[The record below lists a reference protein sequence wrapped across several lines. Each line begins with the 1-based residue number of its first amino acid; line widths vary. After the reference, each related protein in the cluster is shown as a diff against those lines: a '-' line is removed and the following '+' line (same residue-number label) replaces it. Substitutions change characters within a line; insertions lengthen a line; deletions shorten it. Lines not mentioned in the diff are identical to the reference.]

1 MEFLLIG
8 ITALAAS
15 ILTFFSGFGLGTILL
30 PVFAIYYPIE
40 IAVAL
45 TAVVHLLNNLFKMG
59 LVSKNINWSLVFKFG
74 IPSMIAAFAGAY
86 LLKEL
91 SIEPISLTQYHLG
104 EKEFHVSLTGFVLG
118 ILIVLFAVIELS
130 PKLSAY
136 SFKKEH
142 LISGGLISGFF
153 GGLSGHQGAL
163 RSAFLLKLQLD
174 KKVYIASGV
183 MIACLVDVARLSLY
197 SNFDILKSK
206 DVNFYLLITAVLSA
220 WTGAFIGNKIF
231 KKTSIQFFKW
241 FVGVFMLIMGLLI
254 ATGIVA

>member
-15 ILTFFSGFGLGTILL
+15 LLTFFSGFGLGTILL

-91 SIEPISLTQYHLG
+91 SIEPISLTKYHLG

-118 ILIVLFAVIELS
+118 ILIVLFAIVELS

-174 KKVYIASGV
+174 KKVYIATGV

-197 SNFDILKSK
+197 SNFDILKSE

-254 ATGIVA
+254 AAGIVA

>member
-1 MEFLLIG
+1 MEFALIG
-8 ITALAAS
+8 ITALVAS
-15 ILTFFSGFGLGTILL
+15 LLTFFSGFGLGTILL

-74 IPSMIAAFAGAY
+74 IPSMIAAFGGAY

-91 SIEPISLTQYHLG
+91 SIEHIQLTQYHIG
-104 EKEFHVSLTGFVLG
+104 EKEFSVSLTGFVLG
-118 ILIVLFAVIELS
+118 ILIVLFSVVELS
-130 PKLSAY
+130 PKLSSY
-136 SFKKEH
+136 SIKKEH

-163 RSAFLLKLQLD
+163 RSVFLLKLQLD
-174 KKVYIASGV
+174 KNVYIASGV

-206 DVNFYLLITAVLSA
+206 DVNFHLLITAVLSA
-220 WTGAFIGNKIF
+220 WTGAYFGNKIF
-231 KKTSIQFFKW
+231 KKTSIEFFKW
-241 FVGVFMLIMGLLI
+241 FVGAFMLVMGSLI
-254 ATGIVA
+254 AAGIVA

>member
-1 MEFLLIG
+1 MEFLLIC
-8 ITALAAS
+8 ITALVAS
-15 ILTFFSGFGLGTILL
+15 LLTFFSGFGLGTILL
-30 PVFAIYYPIE
+30 PVFAFYYPIE

-59 LVSKNINWSLVFKFG
+59 LVSKNINWHLVFKFG
-74 IPSMIAAFAGAY
+74 LPSMIAAFAGAY

-91 SIEPISLTQYHLG
+91 SIEPIQFMHYQIG
-104 EKEFHVSLTGFVLG
+104 EKTFNISLTGSVLG
-118 ILIVLFAVIELS
+118 LLIIFFAVIELS

-163 RSAFLLKLQLD
+163 RSAFLLKLDLD
-174 KKVYIASGV
+174 KKVYIATGV

-197 SNFDILKSK
+197 SNFDVFKNS
-206 DVNFYLLITAVLSA
+206 DVNYYLLIAAVLSA
-220 WTGAFIGNKIF
+220 WTGAFVGNKIF
-231 KKTSIQFFKW
+231 KKTSIGFFKW
-241 FVGVFMLIMGLLI
+241 FVGVFMLVMGLLI
-254 ATGIVA
+254 ALGVVD